1 MKSLFVRIFL
11 SFWMAQALFFVLA
24 ILVTLAF
31 RPRNSTWEALRT
43 TVLNDAVSA
52 YEEGGDQNLRGYLE
66 SLEHSQH
73 VRAYLFDERGN
84 EVSHRGAPDWAM
96 RIAAGGP
103 RAPHD
108 GFLFPAPQVLR
119 DSRAS
124 SDGKHRY
131 TVVLGLPPG
140 PRVFIGPRGVPFT
153 GLMIG
158 VLSSGL
164 ICYLLAWFLT
174 KPIVRLR
181 TAARQIAA
189 GDLTARAGPLASM
202 RRDEVAG
209 LMRDFDAMAERLEI
223 LLKAQSRLLNDIS
236 HELRS
241 PLARLNVALGLARQ
255 RSGVES
261 ADMLDRIELE
271 AARLNELIGRILTL
285 ARLEDGE
292 QLVPQTPVPL
302 DEIVVSV
309 CEDAEFEAQERRSHV
324 HTSIPDGNWAVR
336 GNASLLHS
344 AVENVVR
351 NAIRYTQE
359 GSSVEIELKSEPRG
373 AGREAV
379 LRVSDSGPGVPADAL
394 AKLFVPFYRLDDA
407 RGRQTG
413 GVGLGLAITERA
425 VRFHGGR
432 VSAFNRPE
440 GGLMVEIR
448 LPLIVSEL
456 IAPKSNDKASVAQN
470 REQGSVA
477 RAQ

>member
-1 MKSLFVRIFL
+1 MKSLFLRIFL
-11 SFWMAQALFFVLA
+11 SFWMALALFVVLA
-24 ILVTLAF
+24 ILVTIAF
-31 RPRNSTWEALRT
+31 RPRSSTWEALRT

-52 YEEGGDQNLRGYLE
+52 YEDGGEAGLRNYFE
-66 SLEHSQH
+66 SLDHTQH

-84 EVSHRGAPDWAM
+84 ELSRRPAPEWAM
-96 RIAAGGP
+96 RVASGGP
-103 RAPHD
+103 RVPHD
-108 GFLFPAPQVLR
+108 GFVFPAPPMQR

-131 TVVLGLPPG
+131 TVVLGMPPG
-140 PRVFIGPRGVPFT
+140 PRVFFGPRGLPVP
-153 GLMIG
+153 GLIIAII
-158 VLSSGL
+158 SSGL
-164 ICYLLAWFLT
+164 VCYLLSWYLT

-181 TAARQIAA
+181 TVARQLAAGNLAARTGAPA
-189 GDLTARAGPLASM
+189 GT

-209 LMRDFDAMAERLEI
+209 LMRDFDAMAERIET

-255 RSGVES
+255 RAGVES

-271 AARLNELIGRILTL
+271 ASRLNELIGRILTL

-292 QLVPQTPVPL
+292 QIVPQTPVAF
-302 DEIVVSV
+302 DEIVMSV
-309 CEDAEFEAQERRSHV
+309 TEDAEFEAQARHCHV
-324 HTSIPDGNWAVR
+324 RTSIPEDDWKVR

-359 GSSVEIELKSEPRG
+359 GTSVDVELTSEERT
-373 AGREAV
+373 AAREAI
-379 LRVSDSGPGVPADAL
+379 LRVCDSGPGVPPEAL
-394 AKLFVPFYRLDDA
+394 AKLFEPFYRLDDA
-407 RGRQTG
+407 RERLTG

-432 VSAFNRPE
+432 VRALNRDG
-440 GGLMVEIR
+440 GGLVVEIR
-448 LPLIVSEL
+448 LPLIASGVRP
-456 IAPKSNDKASVAQN
+456 PKQAEAVPAV
-470 REQGSVA
+470 EQA
-477 RAQ
+477 

>member
-1 MKSLFVRIFL
+1 
-11 SFWMAQALFFVLA
+11 
-24 ILVTLAF
+24 
-31 RPRNSTWEALRT
+31 
-43 TVLNDAVSA
+43 
-52 YEEGGDQNLRGYLE
+52 
-66 SLEHSQH
+66 
-73 VRAYLFDERGN
+73 
-84 EVSHRGAPDWAM
+84 
-96 RIAAGGP
+96 
-103 RAPHD
+103 
-108 GFLFPAPQVLR
+108 
-119 DSRAS
+119 
-124 SDGKHRY
+124 
-131 TVVLGLPPG
+131 
-140 PRVFIGPRGVPFT
+140 
-153 GLMIG
+153 
-158 VLSSGL
+158 
-164 ICYLLAWFLT
+164 
-174 KPIVRLR
+174 
-181 TAARQIAA
+181 
-189 GDLTARAGPLASM
+189 
-202 RRDEVAG
+202 
-209 LMRDFDAMAERLEI
+209 
-223 LLKAQSRLLNDIS
+223 LNDIS

-324 HTSIPDGNWAVR
+324 HTSIPDGNWEVR

-373 AGREAV
+373 VGREAV
-379 LRVSDSGPGVPADAL
+379 LRVSDAGPGVPADAL

-432 VSAFNRPE
+432 VSASNRPE

-456 IAPKSNDKASVAQN
+456 IAPKSKENISVAQN
-470 REQGSVA
+470 NEQGSVA